1 MGPQASNSKIA
12 GGTKLVTAGITVLLC
27 LVFWWICFLGTGT
40 KELYQNPRKHLE
52 SFGRALVIYM
62 IIALTDGFL
71 LTLF

>member
-1 MGPQASNSKIA
+1 M
-12 GGTKLVTAGITVLLC
+12 VTADITVLPC
-27 LVFWWICFLGTGT
+27 LVFWWIYFLDTGT

-52 SFGRALVIYM
+52 SFGRALVMYM